1 MKTKVYV
8 HKDNSAL
15 FTCPVCGDVKRKR
28 VSRVMNLSRA
38 IKIKCSC
45 QCGCKYSAFLER
57 RQRARKPV
65 NLSGKFR
72 NEGGNG
78 AGIMTVKDVS
88 QYGLGMRVPSNYTLK
103 IGDKLAIEF
112 TLNDRLRSSIK
123 RDVIIRNRSR
133 LDVGTEFCTPDH
145 YDKLGA
151 FLFYS

>member
-1 MKTKVYV
+1 MKTKVYA
-8 HKDNSAL
+8 HKDNSAI
-15 FTCPVCGDVKRKR
+15 FTCPVCGNVKRKR
-28 VSRVMNLSRA
+28 VSQVMNMSRA
-38 IKIKCSC
+38 VKIRCSC

-65 NLSGKFR
+65 NLSGKFL
-72 NEGGNG
+72 NSGGKG

-88 QYGLGMRVPSNYTLK
+88 QYGIGMKISSNYALQ
-103 IGDKLAIEF
+103 IGDKLSIEF

-123 RDVIIRNRSR
+123 RDVLVRNRSR
-133 LDVGTEFCTPDH
+133 LNVGTEFCSTDH